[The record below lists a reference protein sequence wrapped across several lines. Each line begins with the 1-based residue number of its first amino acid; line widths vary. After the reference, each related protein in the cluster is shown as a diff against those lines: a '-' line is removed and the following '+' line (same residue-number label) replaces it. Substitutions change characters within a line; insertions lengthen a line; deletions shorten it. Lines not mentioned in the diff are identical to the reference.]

1 MAIDRLQAA
10 LAQQIARIDEAGT
23 AKRRERVIASVVP
36 AQDGK
41 GPRLLLEGEG
51 DRRFIRMNSNSYL
64 GLSLSQVVETAED
77 EAVRRYGAGPG
88 AVRFISGTWQPHVAL
103 ERRLAGFH
111 GRPSAMIFSS
121 AYATVMGILPPLITE
136 ETAVISDELNHN
148 CIINAMRLARP
159 AEKHIYRHLDM
170 ADLEAC
176 LGKASKTAKRAVVVT
191 DGVFSMRGDHGPLD
205 EIMALVARYDDRF
218 AENAIVV
225 ADDSHG
231 VGALGPTG
239 RGTEEVTGAHVDLLV
254 ATLGKAIGVNGGY
267 VTGAA
272 TVIDYLRE
280 TSPFYIYSNPITPA
294 EAAAALAA
302 LDVIEGPEG
311 RKLLDHL
318 HAMATRFRGG
328 LVKMGA
334 ETIAGEHPIVPLLVR
349 DTQRTKA
356 LVEAL
361 FDRGVIATAI
371 SYPVVPKGEDEIR
384 FQIAADHTAGDID
397 EVLAHL
403 ADLRNSI

>member
-1 MAIDRLQAA
+1 MAIDRLAA
-10 LAQQIARIDEAGT
+10 VLAKDIARIDGAGT
-23 AKRRERVIASVVP
+23 SKRRERVVVDVVP
-36 AQDGK
+36 AKGAK

-51 DRRFIRMNSNSYL
+51 LRDFIRMNSNGYL
-64 GLSLSQVVETAED
+64 GLALDEEVEAAED
-77 EAVRRYGAGPG
+77 EAVRRYGTGPG
-88 AVRFISGTWQPHVAL
+88 AVRFISGTWQPHAAL
-103 ERRLAGFH
+103 ERRLGDFH
-111 GRPSAMIFSS
+111 GRPAAMIFSS
-121 AYATVMGILPPLITE
+121 AYAAVMGTLPPLITE

-176 LGKASKTAKRAVVVT
+176 LEKASAACKRAVVVT

-205 EIMALVARYDDRF
+205 EIVALAARFDDRF

-239 RGTEEVTGAHVDLLV
+239 RGTEEVTGATVDLLV
-254 ATLGKAIGVNGGY
+254 ATLGKAVGVNGGY
-267 VTGAA
+267 VAGGG

-280 TSPFYIYSNPITPA
+280 TSPFYIYSNPITPG

-302 LDVIEGPEG
+302 LDLIDGPRG
-311 RKLLDHL
+311 RALLDHL
-318 HAMATRFRGG
+318 RAMAARFRDG
-328 LVKMGA
+328 LLKLGL

-349 DTQRTKA
+349 DTHRTKA
-356 LVEAL
+356 LVESL
-361 FDRGVIATAI
+361 FARGVIATAI

-384 FQIAADHTAGDID
+384 FQIAADHTASDID

-403 ADLRNSI
+403 AELRNGT